1 MKLKTKIKIKGHGY
15 APQKIIAYKYRWRIK
30 YSQPYVIKSDALSK
44 LQD

>member
-1 MKLKTKIKIKGHGY
+1 MKLKTKIKKKGHGY
-15 APQKIIAYKYRWRIK
+15 AQQKTIAYKYRWRIK